1 MNSIYPTKLRPIR
14 SAICLALVLLSP
26 LAFAQSIAPEQELA
40 LEISIGGDD
49 FRTHE
54 VRKYFER
61 MQRQF
66 EIYRITMPSP
76 EDASYSAGTR
86 DYYLDRE
93 HAGNFRY
100 NSLKVSSAV
109 FYKAIATSVESHFL
123 PMNDTVNNDDSGVI
137 GIELLQMMFRQAKAL
152 GRDSA
157 DLDSV
162 DQRVTVTYVYDG
174 KHLVIAPTTFNFVDN
189 AVNTKGTGLHSKL
202 GVNSFSKHYML
213 ALILNEQA
221 EVTMAG
227 KIYVRIRTREPGNPV
242 DLESVFSANG
252 EVNLA
257 EYEFDLTVSNESGT
271 FKPASEGLL
280 PFAQVLVDGLGLSHI
295 SYRGH
300 ASTGQEP
307 LTGDVYPSAT
317 D

>member
-1 MNSIYPTKLRPIR
+1 MI
-14 SAICLALVLLSP
+14 
-26 LAFAQSIAPEQELA
+26 
-40 LEISIGGDD
+40 
-49 FRTHE
+49 
-54 VRKYFER
+54 
-61 MQRQF
+61 
-66 EIYRITMPSP
+66 
-76 EDASYSAGTR
+76 
-86 DYYLDRE
+86 
-93 HAGNFRY
+93 
-100 NSLKVSSAV
+100 
-109 FYKAIATSVESHFL
+109 
-123 PMNDTVNNDDSGVI
+123 
-137 GIELLQMMFRQAKAL
+137 FRQAKAL

-162 DQRVTVTYVYDG
+162 DQRVIVTYVYDG

-227 KIYVRIRTREPGNPV
+227 KIYVRIKSREPGSPV
-242 DLESVFSANG
+242 TLESVFSANG
-252 EVNLA
+252 EVNLT

-280 PFAQVLVDGLGLSHI
+280 PFAQVLVDGLGLSRI